1 MFRDDQ
7 PKPTH
12 PAQGQLLEIPKAHDI
27 PAGDKARIAK
37 LIANGKFD
45 IAVDLAK
52 QVHKRFYNSASEAL
66 LVDAYAARIKSLEE
80 RNLAKEA
87 KALLESVLQR
97 FRSSAERLRDLAA
110 STFARDGDA
119 DGLLK
124 LLVDPAFPEESRA
137 AISKRIGQDIVDLL
151 AVSRSSALPPGHP
164 IRIAAGALAKAFEA
178 VTSGPVAAE
187 ALVLAEVSRQS
198 PLAPWKMLLRAIAA
212 FYSRDDE
219 RCEKSLAA
227 IESDAAAACLAPV
240 IRMLMGQKQTITP
253 AGLELV
259 KQTGGS
265 LETLHA
271 RLRELDLAFEKKN
284 HLRTFEEIRNTISV
298 CKQTCPELLE
308 RLKQHISV
316 RCWIDG
322 MNAEQ
327 VVTALSG
334 PSLKNAYF
342 WRLLARGAEQH
353 DTGPKAIPFACRCW
367 EEFRKH
373 AVHEGWFQPN
383 GPEAAT
389 LFLHMADLAQ
399 RLPGDYVEEIGM
411 ASSGGAINLK
421 AFYDGQP
428 PAIRA
433 LMPSPGIEQ
442 LDFLR
447 AHFLYERA
455 ATADPHTETFRRW
468 LNWVKRNQPHAAG
481 QVAGMWRTAFPGD
494 LQPLLHLMEGAEKSN
509 ALQKAFKLMEEAE
522 RLDGLN
528 PAVRKARLRLLIS
541 ITIRHLQQKKP
552 HLVDKDLAALAA
564 LPQVQQGDRPAFA
577 HALRW
582 AAHAGRGSSEQAA
595 NSRAEVARLLDGEI
609 AASIVLAGVARAAKL
624 NTFAPEPPKTGDGA
638 SIAGPVGRAC
648 ALGEDMG
655 FNFEIPSTLSTRILK
670 ELSKGGPGSEL
681 PGLLPLG
688 EAALRAFNHQLA
700 FAVSAAGLAGNG
712 ASQARFL
719 FLRARAL
726 PESEYQ
732 RQTACFGAAA
742 ELARRQRDLDL
753 LDRIG
758 DLGELGGFNP
768 MENAALAMST
778 EQIESIVQQERQMR
792 AYPKSSPRWGRSRP
806 ARCNCAVCR
815 AQAGSQMDEME
826 DFGLG
831 NFNPDDIAQALAEI
845 MGMGRKQKPGRKRR
859 GIPDPSDY
867 SPF

>member
-1 MFRDDQ
+1 MFRDNQ

-12 PAQGQLLEIPKAHDI
+12 PAQGQLPDIPKANDI

-66 LVDAYAARIKSLEE
+66 LVEAYAARIKSLED
-80 RNLAKEA
+80 RNLGKEA
-87 KALLESVLQR
+87 KALLESVMQR
-97 FRSSAERLRDLAA
+97 FRTSAERLRDLAA
-110 STFARDGDA
+110 AAFSREGDA

-124 LLVDPAFPEESRA
+124 LFADPSSPEESRA
-137 AISKRIGQDIVDLL
+137 AISKRIGQDVVDLY
-151 AVSRSSALPPGHP
+151 AVSRSSALPPEHP
-164 IRIAAGALAKAFEA
+164 LRVAAAALAKAFEA

-187 ALVLAEVSRQS
+187 ALVLAEVSRHN
-198 PLAPWKMLLRAIAA
+198 PLAQWKMLLRAIAA

-219 RCEKSLAA
+219 RCEKCLAA
-227 IESDAAAACLAPV
+227 IEPDAAAARLAPV
-240 IRMLMGQKQTITP
+240 LRMLMGQKQQITP

-271 RLRELDLAFEKKN
+271 RLRDLDLAFEKKN
-284 HLRTFEEIRNTISV
+284 HLRTFEEIRNTVSA

-316 RCWIDG
+316 RCCSDG

-327 VVTALSG
+327 ALAALGG

-342 WRLLARGAEQH
+342 WRLLARGMEEH
-353 DTGPKAIPFACRCW
+353 PTDPKALPFACRYW

-389 LFLHMADLAQ
+389 LYLHMADLVQ
-399 RLPGDYVEEIGM
+399 RLPPDYVEEIEM
-411 ASSGGAINLK
+411 STFSGAIHLK
-421 AFYDGQP
+421 SFYDGQP

-442 LDFLR
+442 LAFLR
-447 AHFLYERA
+447 AHVLYERA

-468 LNWVKRNQPHAAG
+468 LKWVKQNQPHAASH
-481 QVAGMWRTAFPGD
+481 VAGMWRTAFPGD
-494 LQPLLHLMEGAEKSN
+494 LQPLLHLMEAAEKSN
-509 ALQKAFKLMEEAE
+509 ALQKAYKLMEEAE

-528 PAVRKARLRLLIS
+528 PAVRKARLRLLVS

-552 HLVDKDLAALAA
+552 HLADKDLAALEA
-564 LPQVQQGDRPAFA
+564 LPHLRQGDRPAFA

-582 AAHAGRGSSEQAA
+582 AALAGRGASEQAA
-595 NSRAEVARLLDGEI
+595 NSRAEVARLLDGEV

-624 NTFAPEPPKTGDGA
+624 NTFAPEPPKSGDGA

-648 ALGEDMG
+648 ALGEDLG
-655 FNFEIPSTLSTRILK
+655 FNFEIPATLSTRILK
-670 ELSKGGPGSEL
+670 ELSKGGPASEL

-712 ASQARFL
+712 TSQARFL

-732 RQTACFGAAA
+732 RRTACFGAAA

-768 MENAALAMST
+768 MEKSTLAMST
-778 EQIESIVQQERQMR
+778 EQIESIVKQERQMR
-792 AYPKSSPRWGRSRP
+792 VYPKSSPRWGRGRP
-806 ARCNCAVCR
+806 ARCNCAICR
-815 AQAGSQMDEME
+815 AQRGLEMEAME
-826 DFGLG
+826 DFGG
-831 NFNPDDIAQALAEI
+831 GMFDPEDMARALAEI
-845 MGMGRKQKPGRKRR
+845 LGMGGKQKPGGRRR
-859 GIPDPSDY
+859 GPSGY